1 MTALLEVL
9 IVAVLVAETLAIGQG
24 AQVASVLAE
33 LRQALGGE
41 PAFAAVKTVAIEGTR
56 TRVVAEGQSHASAF
70 EMAMELELPV
80 RFVQKQVLATFNG
93 IEIARTSGFS
103 DGELIEKTDAP
114 PQMGGGHMMI
124 RMAPGGMPGGEP
136 TPEQVASQR
145 AGLMAS
151 ARRDFARFALGMF
164 GAGTDSVPLEFA
176 YAGLAESP
184 DTKAH
189 VLAVT
194 GPDGFDAKLFVDT
207 ASHLPLMLTW
217 MEKEPIV
224 MQAGRS
230 GGGTQVVQRN
240 TGSPQDV
247 ERVRAEMEQRMR
259 KAEASRPVVEYRL
272 FYADYKAFDG
282 VRFPTRLQRMIDGA
296 PVEEITFDKVKVN
309 GKLDSKLFEK

>member
-1 MTALLEVL
+1 MSALLQVL

-24 AQVASVLAE
+24 SQVASVLAE

-41 PAFAAVKTVAIEGTR
+41 PALAAVKTVAIEGTR
-56 TRVVAEGQSHASAF
+56 TRVVAEGQSRAGAF
-70 EMAMELELPV
+70 EMAMELPG
-80 RFVQKQVLATFNG
+80 RFVQKQVLGSLNG
-93 IEIARTSGFS
+93 VEIARTSGFS

-114 PQMGGGHMMI
+114 PQLGGGHMMI

-136 TPEQVASQR
+136 TPEQIASQR

-164 GAGTDSVPLEFA
+164 GTGMDVFPLEFA
-176 YAGLAESP
+176 YAGVAESP

-189 VLAVT
+189 VLTVT
-194 GPDGFDAKLFVDT
+194 GPDGFDAKLFVDI

-217 MEKEPIV
+217 MDREPLV
-224 MQAGRS
+224 MQLGGP
-230 GGGTQVVQRN
+230 GGGMQVFQRGA
-240 TGSPQDV
+240 GSPQDA
-247 ERVRAEMEQRMR
+247 ERLRAEMDQRMR
-259 KAEASRPVVEYRL
+259 EAAANRRVVEYRL
-272 FYADYKAFDG
+272 FYADYKAFGG

-309 GKLDSKLFEK
+309 DKLDSKLFEK